1 MISRLPF
8 GRGNS
13 VKSRV
18 DIMVIQPLPILGGA
32 LKAHPEA
39 LSHSAAGDV
48 VGGRLEHEA
57 VEAEV
62 VKAVLH

>member
-18 DIMVIQPLPILGGA
+18 DIMVIQPLPILGDA
-32 LKAHPEA
+32 LKAHPKT
-39 LSHSAAGDV
+39 LGHSAAGDV

>member
-1 MISRLPF
+1 
-8 GRGNS
+8 
-13 VKSRV
+13 
-18 DIMVIQPLPILGGA
+18 MVIQPLPILGGA